1 MLPALMSDLCYS
13 VRPSVRLSRNSC
25 SRQKPTSCHETQPQ
39 ISLCHETQ
47 EGPSTCHETQ
57 SRGAENLSRNSRGEV
72 QSRNSRRVEH
82 LSRNSRGAEH
92 LSRNSR
98 GVEDRSR
105 NSRGGQR
112 SQVSVQGLRPHRIHP
127 LCVHARCFCS
137 VQKKSIPSIRA
148 LAFSFFSD
156 INRHHFSSVSELEAE
171 GEPCR

>member
-1 MLPALMSDLCYS
+1 MPWQWTRTWPFSRPSQMLAEPPAGLSVVLVNECSGKRMLPALMSDLCFS
-13 VRPSVRLSRNSC
+13 VCLSVTKFMLPSKTNQLSRNSTADL
-25 SRQKPTSCHETQPQ
+25 S
-39 ISLCHETQ
+39 
-47 EGPSTCHETQ
+47 
-57 SRGAENLSRNSRGEV
+57 LSRNSRG
-72 QSRNSRRVEH
+72 R
-82 LSRNSRGAEH
+82 AEH

>member
-1 MLPALMSDLCYS
+1 MILEVKSSGKRMLPALMSDLCYS
-13 VRPSVRLSRNSC
+13 VRLSVTKFMLPSKTNQLSRRAEHLSRNS
-25 SRQKPTSCHETQPQ
+25 K
-39 ISLCHETQ
+39 
-47 EGPSTCHETQ
+47 
-57 SRGAENLSRNSRGEV
+57 
-72 QSRNSRRVEH
+72 RVEH

-137 VQKKSIPSIRA
+137 VARKKSIPSIRA

>member
-1 MLPALMSDLCYS
+1 MVLVNECYQLLCPTC
-13 VRPSVRLSRNSC
+13 VTPSVRLSVCLSVT
-25 SRQKPTSCHETQPQ
+25 KFM
-39 ISLCHETQ
+39 L
-47 EGPSTCHETQ
+47 PSKTNQ
-57 SRGAENLSRNSRGEV
+57 LSRNSTADL
-72 QSRNSRRVEH
+72 S

-98 GVEDRSR
+98 GVEDLSR

-112 SQVSVQGLRPHRIHP
+112 SQGSVQGLRPHRIHP

-137 VQKKSIPSIRA
+137 VARKKSIPSIRA

>member
-13 VRPSVRLSRNSC
+13 VCPSVTKFMLPSKTNQLSRNSTADL
-25 SRQKPTSCHETQPQ
+25 S
-39 ISLCHETQ
+39 
-47 EGPSTCHETQ
+47 
-57 SRGAENLSRNSRGEV
+57 LSRNSRGRAEHL
-72 QSRNSRRVEH
+72 SRNSRRVEH